1 MLYSRTRDPRRA
13 AQQER
18 FDALKKKR
26 AEQAADFLRP
36 VEIRPY

>member
-1 MLYSRTRDPRRA
+1 MLYSRTKDPRQA
-13 AQQER
+13 AEQER